1 MFEHGDVVR
10 VVADTVL
17 GMDGFSE
24 TVVRGDL
31 GLVRGIPRA
40 DPTLVDVLL
49 LSRHSKRPISLI
61 FREEE
66 VEHVQRRG

>member
-24 TVVRGDL
+24 TVLPGDL
-31 GLVRGIPRA
+31 GLVRSTPDGRM
-40 DPTLVDVLL
+40 VDVLL
-49 LSRHSKRPISLI
+49 LSRHSKRPVSLI
-61 FREEE
+61 FYANE
-66 VEHVQRRG
+66 VQHVQRRG